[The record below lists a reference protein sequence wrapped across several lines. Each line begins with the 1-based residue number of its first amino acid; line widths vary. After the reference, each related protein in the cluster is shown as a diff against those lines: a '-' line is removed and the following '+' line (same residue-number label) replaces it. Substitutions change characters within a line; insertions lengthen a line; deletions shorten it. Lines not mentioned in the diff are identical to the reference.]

1 MKIREV
7 VKLSLLSML
16 RNKTRTALTVLGM
29 VIGIASI
36 VIVFSTGEGIRSLI
50 VGQIEAFGT
59 NTIQTEVRV
68 PSSKKGNE
76 GDMESAGAIAS
87 GIQVTSLNE
96 KDLEDIK
103 RIPNIND
110 GYGAIL
116 SQETISYLNE
126 TKKAF
131 LFGVSASYIDI
142 DNSEL
147 ASGYFFSESDN
158 SSLSQVVVLGSKVAE
173 DIFKGDDPVGKTVTI
188 KRGRYQV
195 IGVLKERGATVGFDF
210 DSMTI
215 LPVKTLQKKI
225 MGIDYFM
232 YTIHR
237 IVNPELAEE
246 TAETMRDILRE
257 NHGISNPDRDDFRVT
272 TMKEMLETSKDVT
285 NSITILLLLIVIV
298 SLVVGGVGIL
308 NVMYVIVSER
318 TPEIGL
324 RKALGAKF
332 SDIMKQFLIESILIT
347 LIGAILGIL
356 LGMIFSFIVFLL
368 ANYFGLDWKF
378 SVPLKSFGVALLFA
392 IFFGVIFGLFPARKA
407 GKLDPVEALRK
418 E

>member
-36 VIVFSTGEGIRSLI
+36 VIVFSAGEGIRSLI

-68 PSSKKGNE
+68 PSSKKGSE

-237 IVNPELAEE
+237 VVNPELAEE

>member
-158 SSLSQVVVLGSKVAE
+158 SSLSQVVILGSKVAE
-173 DIFKGDDPVGKTVTI
+173 DIFKGDDPIGKTVTI

-237 IVNPELAEE
+237 VVNPELAEE

-257 NHGISNPDRDDFRVT
+257 NHSISNPDRDDFRVT

-285 NSITILLLLIVIV
+285 NSITILLLLIVTV

-356 LGMIFSFIVFLL
+356 LGIIFSFIVFLL

>member
-7 VKLSLLSML
+7 VKLSLVSML
-16 RNKTRTALTVLGM
+16 KNKTRTALTVLGM

-36 VIVFSTGEGIRSLI
+36 VIVFSAGEGIRSLI

-59 NTIQTEVRV
+59 NSIQTEVKV
-68 PSSKKGNE
+68 PSSKKGTE

-103 RIPNIND
+103 KIPNISN

-147 ASGYFFSESDN
+147 ANGYFFTESDN
-158 SSLSQVVVLGSKVAE
+158 NSLSQVVVLGSKVAK
-173 DIFKGDDPVGKTVTI
+173 DIFKGEDPVGKTVTI

-232 YTIHR
+232 YTIHQ
-237 IVNPELAEE
+237 VFNPELAEE

-257 NHGISNPDRDDFRVT
+257 NHSISNPDRDDFRVT

-285 NSITILLLLIVIV
+285 NSITILLLLIVTV

-324 RKALGAKF
+324 RKALGARF

-347 LIGAILGIL
+347 LIGAILGII
-356 LGMIFSFIVFLL
+356 LGIIFSFVIFLL
-368 ANYFGLDWKF
+368 ANYFGLEWKF
-378 SVPLKSFGVALLFA
+378 VVPLKSFVVAILFA
-392 IFFGVIFGLFPARKA
+392 VFFGVVFGIFPARKA

>member
-36 VIVFSTGEGIRSLI
+36 VIVFSAGEGIRSLI

-158 SSLSQVVVLGSKVAE
+158 ISLSQVVVLGSKVAE
-173 DIFKGDDPVGKTVTI
+173 DIFKGDDPIGKTVTI

-237 IVNPELAEE
+237 VVNPELAEE

-257 NHGISNPDRDDFRVT
+257 NHSISNPDRDDFRVT

-285 NSITILLLLIVIV
+285 NSITILLLLIVTV

-356 LGMIFSFIVFLL
+356 LGIIFSFIVFLL

>member
-36 VIVFSTGEGIRSLI
+36 VIVFSAGEGIRSLI

-158 SSLSQVVVLGSKVAE
+158 SSLSQVVILGSKVAE
-173 DIFKGDDPVGKTVTI
+173 DIFKGDDPIGKTVTI

-237 IVNPELAEE
+237 VVNPELAEE

-257 NHGISNPDRDDFRVT
+257 NHSISNPDRDDFRVT

-285 NSITILLLLIVIV
+285 NSITILLLLIVTV

-356 LGMIFSFIVFLL
+356 LGIIFSFIVFLL

>member
-158 SSLSQVVVLGSKVAE
+158 SSLFQVVVLGSKVAE
-173 DIFKGDDPVGKTVTI
+173 DIFKGDDPIGKTVTI

-237 IVNPELAEE
+237 VVNPELAEE

-257 NHGISNPDRDDFRVT
+257 NHSISNPDRDDFRVT

>member
-36 VIVFSTGEGIRSLI
+36 VIVFSAGEGIRSLI

-237 IVNPELAEE
+237 VVNPELAEE

-378 SVPLKSFGVALLFA
+378 LVPLKSFGVALLFA
-392 IFFGVIFGLFPARKA
+392 IFFGVVFGLFPARKA